1 MNNNSQNLKR
11 KMEYQ
16 MQQNTDDK
24 TTQRRYITIMEKLI
38 NVRIP
43 EGYKFPTSSEE
54 FGTWFCQKAANYF
67 DQLRN
72 IDSYGTTL
80 CQSDIPKYMNQL
92 RIFSELYTF
101 VNEHLFVLKV
111 AVVTTS
117 NEGAVY
123 VLDGLIN
130 KSVHLL
136 AQIDEMNLRFE
147 MDGIYFNN
155 SNIENIQNTKNTL
168 KYFYK
173 RMMD

>member
-1 MNNNSQNLKR
+1 MTNNGQLQMNFQSEISTQKHN
-11 KMEYQ
+11 
-16 MQQNTDDK
+16 DDQK
-24 TTQRRYITIMEKLI
+24 RYIKIMEKLI

-72 IDSYGTTL
+72 IDSYGNCL
-80 CQSDIPKYMNQL
+80 YYSDIPKYMNQL
-92 RIFSELYTF
+92 RIFSELYSF

-111 AVVTTS
+111 AVVATS

-123 VLDGLIN
+123 VLDGLIH
-130 KSVHLL
+130 KSLHLL
-136 AQIDEMNLRFE
+136 SQIDEMNARFE
-147 MDGIYFNN
+147 MDGIRFNEN
-155 SNIENIQNTKNTL
+155 DMYNIETTKNTL
-168 KYFYK
+168 KFFYH

>member
-1 MNNNSQNLKR
+1 MNNDTQKPH
-11 KMEYQ
+11 MEYQ
-16 MQQNTDDK
+16 SQANTDDK

-72 IDSYGTTL
+72 IEAYGTSL
-80 CQSDIPKYMNQL
+80 YNSDIAKYMNQL

-111 AVVTTS
+111 AVVATS

-136 AQIDEMNLRFE
+136 AQIDEMNARFE
-147 MDGIYFNN
+147 IDGIHFNEN
-155 SNIENIQNTKNTL
+155 DLQNIENTKNTL
-168 KYFYK
+168 KFFYR
-173 RMMD
+173 RMME